1 MSGYTN
7 YSGVFLPASAP
18 YTSQLWAT
26 GTDPLY
32 GPDTPTQLMGSNEGN
47 FLQGGSADDTIYVIN
62 TGDTISGGGGI
73 DTAIAT
79 VDFTLP
85 GDVENLAM
93 NARWSPVLGVGNA
106 AANILTAQTANVTLI
121 GAGGDDVIVS
131 AGGGDTFVFAPGS
144 GRDTLIN
151 FAPGSDVVRLQGY
164 GFSSFAQV
172 QSAMT
177 QVGADTLLRLS
188 SNDLILFK
196 NTSAAAFSAHDFQVS
211 VNTAALT
218 PTFDD
223 EFNTLALQRQG
234 QAGGWATAYDWAGYN
249 TLSAHTITNESEV
262 YVDPTFA
269 GSGASALGLNPFS
282 VNNGVLTITAAQTP
296 AADQAALWNEPYTSG
311 LITTSGTFAQ
321 TYGYFEMRAE
331 IPAGQGTFPAFW
343 LLPQDGSYSGEI
355 DVMENVNGGDQVWN
369 HIHYVPSP
377 GSAQLSQGFETSV
390 PNLTT
395 GFHTFGVLWT
405 PQTITW
411 YIDGAAV
418 SSTATPAVMNKP
430 MYMLAD
436 YAVGGSWAG
445 APDPNAIAATS
456 MQIDYIRA
464 YSLDNSPVAAPTTL
478 SPPPAVSPPPVI
490 SPPPPP
496 AAPADTLAVSSGS
509 SAVEGDAG
517 ITYET
522 FTVTRAGDL
531 SGPAT
536 VNWSV
541 AGSGAN
547 PADANDFQGGVPPS
561 GEVFFGGGE
570 SSKTIWV
577 PIHGDTTAEADEG
590 FTLSLSNPTGAAIA
604 TGSGTGVILNDDGG
618 SVISPPPAADPGSA
632 SSAAAGVFA
641 LSPANVGQ
649 VITNYLEGADHFSFQ
664 TGAGGFQLANQ
675 AGPGSAN
682 VVEAFD
688 PWAHI
693 NGADVVIWDGD
704 PSAADS
710 AAKVDGLLVALPGN
724 FAGGVLVA
732 AYTPDHHVGIYYDPD
747 ANSYGPATLVATIS
761 NLTSTASLN
770 VSDFLFS

>member
-32 GPDTPTQLMGSNEGN
+32 GPNTPTQLMGSNEGN

-151 FAPGSDVVRLQGY
+151 FVPGSDVVRLQGY

-478 SPPPAVSPPPVI
+478 SPPPVVSPPPVI